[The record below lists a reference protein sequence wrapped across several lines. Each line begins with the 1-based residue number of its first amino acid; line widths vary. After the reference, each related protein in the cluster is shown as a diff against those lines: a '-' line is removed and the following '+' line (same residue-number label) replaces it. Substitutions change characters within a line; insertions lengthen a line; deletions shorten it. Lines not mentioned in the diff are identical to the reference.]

1 MMLSYPD
8 DVVIHTIRQEE
19 NKLLASI
26 FSEGD
31 TSKKEA
37 ILQSFIQLRKYRA
50 EKAHNIIKQEF
61 LSETIEGM
69 AEYAGCMALKQLSPN
84 HYRQVIQ
91 NNINILA
98 DPAPFFF
105 DIRKMSYYTGSMLCL
120 ALSETGTSFYHEI
133 GKESLSLFELISKE
147 VPPKSIS
154 ISPSTILI
162 RMLEKKSS
170 PKGGNPFF
178 FFTYQSQLYLCT
190 GIHLRLRSHEYVE
203 TGGLSFLLPFC
214 PSRV

>member
-98 DPAPFFF
+98 EPAPFFF

-178 FFTYQSQLYLCT
+178 FFTYQSQLYLCA
-190 GIHLRLRSHEYVE
+190 GIHLRL
-203 TGGLSFLLPFC
+203 
-214 PSRV
+214 